1 MKNIERR
8 GRCFDNISKSFMPEK
23 LHKVYLSL
31 GTNLGDKEGNLNEA
45 IKKIGQMVG
54 DVVRQSSF
62 LETEPWGF
70 ESDNRFLNACILV
83 LTDLSPHELL
93 EMTQAIEQEMGR
105 KEKSHNGIYHDRLI
119 DIDILLYDDK
129 TLDEPDLKIP
139 HPHMKERDFV
149 MKPLMEIL
157 PTKDGR
163 ESKKDK
169 K

>member
-1 MKNIERR
+1 MKNIERL

-31 GTNLGDKEGNLNEA
+31 GTNLGDKEDNLNEA

-83 LTDLSPHELL
+83 LTDLSAHELL

-105 KEKSHNGIYHDRLI
+105 KEKSHNGIYHDRMI
-119 DIDILLYDDK
+119 DIDILLYDDI
-129 TLDEPDLKIP
+129 TVDEPDLKIP

-157 PTKDGR
+157 PPKIDNGA
-163 ESKKDK
+163 EQG
-169 K
+169 